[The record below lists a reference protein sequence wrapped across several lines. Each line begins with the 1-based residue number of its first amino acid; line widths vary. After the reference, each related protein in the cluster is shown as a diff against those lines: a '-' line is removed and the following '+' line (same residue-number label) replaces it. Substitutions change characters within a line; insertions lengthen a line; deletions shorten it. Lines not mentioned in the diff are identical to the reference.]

1 MDFFDHLE
9 KLIKQIDDENK
20 EMYLLGDLNCDMLK
34 KEALQNTSTKKLNSL
49 YELYQLFQLIE
60 EPTRITM
67 KSSSLIDHIVTN
79 TPEKI
84 CHSSVIHT
92 GISDHSIIFAIRK
105 IRIIEKKENNTVE
118 MRNMKKFDK
127 GRFLDELLTQHWE
140 YVYFFGNDPNA
151 MWEIWK
157 DLFLEVLDKHAP
169 LQRKKIRSHKIPW
182 ITSQIKSLIN
192 TRDKLKIK
200 ATISKS
206 ETDWVNYKAA
216 RNQVNIKLRNA
227 KQNYYST
234 KIAGQK
240 CNPKEA
246 WKTINNLLGKKAK
259 RTIVNELDMNKNILQ
274 DPQEIV
280 EGFNEYFSNIGPNL
294 ASNIAMANCN
304 FETYVQKAKSEFT
317 AFQPTTVTDVTQML
331 SGLSNNKA
339 TGIDKISCKIIK
351 IAAPAIAD
359 SLTYIFNQ
367 AITLS
372 TFPDQWKVA
381 RVTPLYKSGQRNIPG
396 NYRPISVLPA
406 ISKIMERILYN
417 QIYNYLTTFGLL
429 SNSQFGFRKSHS
441 TATALLEC
449 TNEWYVNLDR
459 KLFNLVVF
467 IDLKK
472 AFDTVDHQIL
482 FKKLQHYGI
491 KGQAHSLLKSYL
503 TNRSQK
509 CQLNGFVS
517 SEQPIKCGVP
527 KGSIL
532 GPLLFLLY
540 INDLPE
546 CLDNTRPRLFAD
558 NTNLTASGES
568 LNDIEIAVNSDLENL
583 RNWLMANK
591 LSLNVA
597 KTEFMLIGP
606 KRMKT
611 DSSLNIL
618 IENKQI
624 KQVNECKTLGILID
638 QHLSWNNNT
647 KNICKKVTAGISAL
661 RRVKPFVSKETLI
674 SIYNAIIRPHFDYCC
689 EVWDVFGKTQ
699 SDRLQKLQNRAARVI
714 MSMSNDIDQSTA
726 LQTLGWEPLYIMRR
740 KTKAKLMYKVL
751 NKMAPEPLTKL
762 FTYKNEITN
771 HKLRNIST
779 SLCVP
784 QPRTNSMKNSF
795 MYDGAHLWNS
805 IPNEVRE
812 CKTLSLFRNKIATHI
827 F

>member
-1 MDFFDHLE
+1 MAFLNIVSLPKKLDEIRLSMYHKNIDLLAFNETRLDSSFTDNQVCLNGYDIIKKDRSRNGGGVCIFVRSSINYKIRSDLISTDLEAVCVEITKPHSRPFIVTTVYRPPNATSDFFDHLE
-9 KLIKQIDDENK
+9 KLVKQIDDENK
-20 EMYLLGDLNCDMLK
+20 EMYLLGDLNCGMLK
-34 KEALQNTSTKKLNSL
+34 RDALLNNATKKLHSL

-60 EPTRITM
+60 EPTRVTM
-67 KSSSLIDHIVTN
+67 KSSSLIDHFVTN
-79 TPEKI
+79 TTEKSS
-84 CHSSVIHT
+84 HSGVIHI
-92 GISDHSIIFAIRK
+92 GISDHNIIFAIRK
-105 IRIIEKKENNTVE
+105 TRIIEKKGNNTVE

-127 GRFLDELLTQHWE
+127 ERFLDELLAQHWE
-140 YVYFFGNDPNA
+140 YDYFFGNDPNT

-157 DLFLEVLDKHAP
+157 DLSLEVLDKHAP
-169 LQRKKIRSHKIPW
+169 LLQKKIRSNKIPL
-182 ITSQIKSLIN
+182 ITSQIKSLII
-192 TRDKLKIK
+192 TRDKLNIK

-206 ETDWVNYKAA
+206 VTDWENYKA
-216 RNQVNIKLRNA
+216 
-227 KQNYYST
+227 
-234 KIAGQK
+234 
-240 CNPKEA
+240 
-246 WKTINNLLGKKAK
+246 
-259 RTIVNELDMNKNILQ
+259 
-274 DPQEIV
+274 
-280 EGFNEYFSNIGPNL
+280 
-294 ASNIAMANCN
+294 
-304 FETYVQKAKSEFT
+304 
-317 AFQPTTVTDVTQML
+317 VTDVFQML

-339 TGIDKISCKIIK
+339 TEIDKISCKIIK

-367 AITLS
+367 AITQS

-381 RVTPLYKSGQRNIPG
+381 RITPLYKGDQRNIPG

-429 SNSQFGFRKSHS
+429 SSSQFGFRKFHS

-482 FKKLQHYGI
+482 FKKLEHFGI

-517 SEQPIKCGVP
+517 SEQPIICGVP
-527 KGSIL
+527 QGSIL

-558 NTNLTASGES
+558 DTNLTASGES

-611 DSSLNIL
+611 DSTINIL

-661 RRVKPFVSKETLI
+661 RRVKPFINKETLI
-674 SIYNAIIRPHFDYCC
+674 SIYTAIILPHFDYCC
-689 EVWDVFGKTQ
+689 EVLDVLGKTQ
-699 SDRLQKLQNRAARVI
+699 SDRLQKLQK
-714 MSMSNDIDQSTA
+714 SSCSSYY
-726 LQTLGWEPLYIMRR
+726 EY
-740 KTKAKLMYKVL
+740 
-751 NKMAPEPLTKL
+751 E
-762 FTYKNEITN
+762 
-771 HKLRNIST
+771 
-779 SLCVP
+779 
-784 QPRTNSMKNSF
+784 
-795 MYDGAHLWNS
+795 
-805 IPNEVRE
+805 
-812 CKTLSLFRNKIATHI
+812 
-827 F
+827 

>member
-1 MDFFDHLE
+1 
-9 KLIKQIDDENK
+9 
-20 EMYLLGDLNCDMLK
+20 MYLLGDLNCDMLK

-84 CHSSVIHT
+84 SHSGVIHT

-127 GRFLDELLTQHWE
+127 GKFLDELLTQHWE
-140 YVYFFGNDPNA
+140 YVYFFGNDPSA

-192 TRDKLKIK
+192 TRDKLKLK

-246 WKTINNLLGKKAK
+246 WKTINNLLGKKTK
-259 RTIVNELDMNKNILQ
+259 QTIVNELDMNKNILQ

-317 AFQPTTVTDVTQML
+317 AFQPTTVTDVIQML

-527 KGSIL
+527 QGSIL

-558 NTNLTASGES
+558 DTNLTASGES

-661 RRVKPFVSKETLI
+661 RRVKPFVNKETLI

-726 LQTLGWEPLYIMRR
+726 LQALGWEPLYIMRR

-762 FTYKNEITN
+762 VTYKNEITN

-805 IPNEVRE
+805 IPNEVKE